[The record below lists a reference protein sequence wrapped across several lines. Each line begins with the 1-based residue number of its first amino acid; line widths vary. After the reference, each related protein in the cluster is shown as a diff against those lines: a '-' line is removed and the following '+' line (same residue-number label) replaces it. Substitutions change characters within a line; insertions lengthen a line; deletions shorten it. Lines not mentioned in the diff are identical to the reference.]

1 MIICFNPCI
10 VIYCFTL
17 NKLVLDNFL
26 KGIHSFMK
34 LGARILKTGIAIILS
49 LYLGQLLHSPSPVFA
64 GISAIF
70 AIQPTIYRSYL
81 TIIEQIQGNII
92 GALLAVFFVLTLGNH
107 FTVIGLAAIIA
118 ISINLKL
125 KLENTIGLSLVTLV
139 SIMETTGGNFIPFA
153 AIRFSTIMI
162 GVFSAFIVNLV
173 FMPPK
178 YESKLYF
185 KISSTTEELIRWI
198 RLSTRHDFEHHLLK
212 EEIEKLKDSL
222 IKMEQFYG
230 MYKEEHNYFKKKNL
244 EKSRKLV
251 VYRQMIF
258 TAKKGVDT
266 LRKLHRF
273 ENEIL
278 LLPEHFQQAIQE
290 QLDNLIYH
298 HEQLMLR
305 FIGKV
310 PEPATGSGGNDFL
323 NKKELYDLFIA
334 HQREYTDPDN
344 PHLYHIMQITAFI
357 IDYGEQLE
365 HLDTLISSFYSYH
378 DNDVPIEEKSQ
389 V

>member
-1 MIICFNPCI
+1 
-10 VIYCFTL
+10 
-17 NKLVLDNFL
+17 
-26 KGIHSFMK
+26 MK

-310 PEPATGSGGNDFL
+310 PEPATESGGNDFL
-323 NKKELYDLFIA
+323 NKKELYDLFIT
-334 HQREYTDPDN
+334 HQKEYTDPDN

-378 DNDVPIEEKSQ
+378 DNEVPIEEKSHE
-389 V
+389 